1 MFSASK
7 FSDCEAIRGWEE
19 TPVKSWTNDSWN
31 WSKTFFFNKPE
42 EDQRYHVSPEV
53 GNCRSWL
60 VLRNYFCLF
69 WKQFCVWMLRQLVQ
83 ASFPPSNTWNDK
95 WSTSTVVPNNFPPLT
110 DQTCTTDTIS
120 CRSSLCCS
128 LLTRQHNNMVYQYLV
143 WRMLCRSS
151 RPLLHSED
159 VKPRVH
165 CRCCRLLSS
174 AAAMIMLE
182 TRWRKW
188 FIALVTSDC
197 CQQIWVFSGKTQLT
211 AITELFSWLEICL
224 SWELN
229 TFFFSGIVCVVVIVE
244 FLSDI
249 VFFIVWLVHNKWLRR
264 WVSCNVTTILRARDG
279 GDGPGPY
286 QQLPADTSLES
297 SLRVGNCGVM
307 RVLELPDR
315 VYSEQCLYNQCTT
328 LDLGTERRKVR
339 YLGSVWN
346 ILYNS

>member
-1 MFSASK
+1 
-7 FSDCEAIRGWEE
+7 
-19 TPVKSWTNDSWN
+19 
-31 WSKTFFFNKPE
+31 
-42 EDQRYHVSPEV
+42 
-53 GNCRSWL
+53 
-60 VLRNYFCLF
+60 
-69 WKQFCVWMLRQLVQ
+69 MLRQLVQ
-83 ASFPPSNTWNDK
+83 ASFPPSSTWNDK

-120 CRSSLCCS
+120 CRSSQCCS
-128 LLTRQHNNMVYQYLV
+128 LLTRQHNSMVYQCLV

-151 RPLLHSED
+151 RPQLHSED

-197 CQQIWVFSGKTQLT
+197 WVFSGKTQLT
-211 AITELFSWLEICL
+211 AITELLSWLQICL
-224 SWELN
+224 SRELN

-297 SLRVGNCGVM
+297 SLSRKLWCHASAGAAWPCV
-307 RVLELPDR
+307 
-315 VYSEQCLYNQCTT
+315 QCTMFVQPVYNT
-328 LDLGTERRKVR
+328 RPWNREAQSTIFGLCLEHFVQFVTFDTEAQ
-339 YLGSVWN
+339 
-346 ILYNS
+346 